1 MPYRH
6 RVLALLF
13 LLIFVMYLDR
23 LCISVAGPR
32 IQQDLGLS
40 PVQWGW
46 VIGAFTIAYAAF
58 EIPSGAL
65 GDRIGPR
72 RVLTRIVL
80 WWSVFTAATGLVH
93 SYPVM
98 LLVRFLFGAGEAG
111 SFPNSALT
119 ISRWTPKQE
128 RARSL
133 SVLWIA
139 SGIGGIATPLIVVAI
154 QKRYGWRPSFYLF
167 GSLGIL
173 WSAAWYWWFRDR
185 PAEKPGV
192 PMDEIKLIGEV
203 SPVPHG
209 GARWST
215 LLRDRNIVLLML
227 MYHCYCW
234 GAYFYLSWIHTYLQ
248 VGRGLTEDQ
257 MKVASALPPALGLAG
272 ALVGGYLSDFLAHRH
287 SLWVARCSIGS
298 VCVLTAGTLLAAASL
313 TPHAWTAVWLI
324 AAGLGVMNGM
334 LPVSWSLAVDLAG
347 EHAGS
352 VSAAMNTAGQIGSF
366 LSSVAFGYMV
376 QIFGSYD
383 SALLPLAFMM
393 LVSGVLFLL
402 IRPAEKSVAV
412 MCHEADHLTG

>member
-1 MPYRH
+1 MPYRF

-13 LLIFVMYLDR
+13 LLISVMYLDR

-32 IQQDLGLS
+32 IQQELHLS

-80 WWSVFTAATGLVH
+80 WWSVFTAATGLVN
-93 SYPVM
+93 SYPVL

-139 SGIGGIATPLIVVAI
+139 TGLGGIATPLIVVAI
-154 QKRYGWRPSFYLF
+154 QKRYVWRPSFYLF

-173 WSAAWYWWFRDR
+173 WSAAWYSWFRDR
-185 PAEKPGV
+185 PAEKAGV
-192 PMDEIKLIGEV
+192 TLEERKLIGEG
-203 SPVPHG
+203 SPARHG
-209 GARWST
+209 GAPWAT

-248 VGRGLTEDQ
+248 VGRHLTEDQ
-257 MKVASALPPALGLAG
+257 MKVASALPPACGLLGV
-272 ALVGGYLSDFLAHRH
+272 ALGGFLSDRLARRH
-287 SLWVARCSIGS
+287 SLRVALCSIGS
-298 VCVLTAGTLLAAASL
+298 VSLIGAGILLGAAGLTSD
-313 TPHAWTAVWLI
+313 AWTAVWLL

-334 LPVSWSLAVDLAG
+334 LPVSWSLAVDLG
-347 EHAGS
+347 REHSGA
-352 VSAAMNTAGQIGSF
+352 VSGAMNTAGQLGSF

-376 QIFGSYD
+376 QSFGSYD
-383 SALLPLAFMM
+383 RALLPLAFM
-393 LVSGVLFLL
+393 LVVSGSTFALNK
-402 IRPAEKSVAV
+402 PADLRKGLDRGLGSA
-412 MCHEADHLTG
+412 A

>member
-1 MPYRH
+1 MPYRL
-6 RVLALLF
+6 RVLGLLF

-32 IQQDLGLS
+32 IQQDLHLT

-58 EIPSGAL
+58 EIPSGAY

-80 WWSVFTAATGLVH
+80 WWSVFTAATGLVN
-93 SYPVM
+93 SYSVL

-119 ISRWTPKQE
+119 ISRWTPKHE

-133 SVLWIA
+133 SVLWLA
-139 SGIGGIATPLIVVAI
+139 TGLSGIATPLIVVAI

-167 GSLGIL
+167 GSLGIF
-173 WSAAWYWWFRDR
+173 WSAVWYAWFRDR
-185 PAEKPGV
+185 PSEKAAV
-192 PMDEIKLIGEV
+192 PADEIKLIGDG
-203 SPVPHG
+203 SPVRHSSIPW
-209 GARWST
+209 AR
-215 LLRDRNIVLLML
+215 LFHDRNLLLLML

-257 MKVASALPPALGLAG
+257 MKVASALPPALGLLG
-272 ALVGGYLSDFLAHRH
+272 VALGGYLSDRLARRH
-287 SLWVARCSIGS
+287 SLRMARCSIGS
-298 VCVLTAGTLLAAASL
+298 VSLIGAGILLATAAL
-313 TPHAWTAVWLI
+313 TSDVWTAVWLL

-334 LPVSWSLAVDLAG
+334 LPVSWSLAMDLGG
-347 EHAGS
+347 EHSGA
-352 VSAAMNTAGQIGSF
+352 VSGAMNTAGQIGSF

-376 QIFGSYD
+376 QSFGSYD
-383 SALLPLAFMM
+383 RALLPLAFM
-393 LVSGVLFLL
+393 LVVSGSIFAL
-402 IRPAEKSVAV
+402 IKPAEFHKPV
-412 MCHEADHLTG
+412 